1 MTRLGSAAVAT
12 RWTGDAMSSADGRYA
27 ALLARAVDA
36 EGAEETAAVARE
48 ARSLGT
54 TLAEMGVRA
63 SALLELHATAL
74 RQLGAEHADARLDLA
89 APRLA
94 EVALEVGR
102 AHAAEE
108 RARSSGDGGPFAREE
123 FVALFA
129 HELRGALSP
138 ILTWA
143 ELLRSEDGAD
153 AREEGA
159 LGAMERNARVIQAMV
174 DDLSVV
180 AARSSSAELRARPR
194 VELGA
199 VVDHVVT
206 TFREEA
212 ARKGVPLDLACAEPS
227 WVEGD
232 ARRLRQMV
240 RNLVA
245 NAVKFTPVGGRVD
258 IRLTN
263 AGATVRLEVRDSGP
277 GLGAVELSRLFALRG
292 AAPGATPRRHRGL
305 GLGLVAVHRLI
316 HEHGGNIRVES
327 RGPGQG
333 AVFRVELPGAGRA
346 ALARQPGGTPAE
358 EPSRPDPRR
367 LAGVRILVVDDEP
380 DALEVARRLLA
391 LRGAAVETAGSAEEA
406 LAALAASPAELVVS
420 DLAMPRHDGYAFIVA
435 VREREAETGSPRVPA
450 VALTAH
456 SRELERRKALAAG
469 FDAVVAKPIE
479 SAELLET
486 LGILLD
492 TR

>member
-1 MTRLGSAAVAT
+1 
-12 RWTGDAMSSADGRYA
+12 MSSANGRYA
-27 ALLARAVDA
+27 ALLSRAVDA

-54 TLAEMGVRA
+54 SLAELGFGA
-63 SALLELHATAL
+63 SAVLELHATAL
-74 RQLGAEHADARLDLA
+74 RRLGVEHADADLGRA

-94 EVALEVGR
+94 ETALEVGR
-102 AHAAEE
+102 AHAAEQ
-108 RARSSGDGGPFAREE
+108 RARSSDEGSPLAREE

-143 ELLRSEDGAD
+143 ELLRSEDSGGAW
-153 AREEGA
+153 EEGA
-159 LGAMERNARVIQAMV
+159 LGAMERNARAIQAMV

-180 AARSSSAELRARPR
+180 GARPSSSGLHARKR

-199 VVDHVVT
+199 IVAQVVSL
-206 TFREEA
+206 FREEA
-212 ARKGVPLDLACAEPS
+212 GRKGVQLDLVCAEPT

-245 NAVKFTPVGGRVD
+245 NAVKFTPAGGRVD
-258 IRLTN
+258 IDLTTTGGN
-263 AGATVRLEVRDSGP
+263 VRLDIRDSGP
-277 GLGAVELSRLFALRG
+277 GLGPVELNRLFAVRG
-292 AAPGATPRRHRGL
+292 AAPDATPRRHPGL
-305 GLGLVAVHRLI
+305 GLGLAVVHRLI
-316 HEHGGNIRVES
+316 HEHGGNVRAES

-333 AVFRVELPGAGRA
+333 AVFRVELPCS
-346 ALARQPGGTPAE
+346 GGSTPALRPDGATAE
-358 EPSRPDPRR
+358 GPSRPEPRD
-367 LAGVRILVVDDEP
+367 LTGVRIVVVDDEP
-380 DALEVARRLLA
+380 DAVEVARRLLA
-391 LRGAAVETAGSAEEA
+391 MHGAAVETAGNAEEA
-406 LAALAASPAELVVS
+406 LAVLAEGHVQLLVS
-420 DLAMPRHDGYAFIVA
+420 DLAMPRHDGYALIVA
-435 VREREAETGSPRVPA
+435 VREREAETGLPRVPA

-479 SAELLET
+479 SVELLET
-486 LGILLD
+486 LGLLLD